1 MAQGFLALVLHAHLP
16 YVRHPEHNHSLEEKW
31 FFEAITECYIPLLM
45 VFEKLAADGVDYRI
59 TFSLSPT
66 LVAMLEDPLLQERYR
81 KYLGGLQELARLEEE
96 RTAGDPDFAPLAGLY
111 REHFDSTAGYFERFN
126 GRLTGAF
133 RNLSEKG
140 FLELITTAST
150 HGYLPLL
157 LHPESAYAQL
167 ANAVQY
173 HEAIFREPPRGI
185 WLPECAY
192 DHGLEKIPGE
202 LGLQYFIT
210 ATHGVL
216 YASPRPKY
224 GVYSPILTKSGVAA
238 FGRDPETSKQVWS
251 SQEGYPGDYD
261 YREFYRDIAYDLPLD
276 YIGPHLHPPG
286 MRSDTGI
293 KYYRITR
300 EGLDYKEPYRPEKA
314 REKAALHAG
323 NFMFNREQQVRY
335 LAATMG
341 RPPIVIAPYD
351 TELFGHWWF
360 EGPQWL
366 DFLCRKIAFDQQHL
380 KLITP
385 GEYLD
390 LGYPLQL
397 SNPNP
402 SSWGDK
408 GYHEFWLNGSNDWL
422 YRHLHRAADEMI
434 ALATAHQEA
443 EGLTERALGQ
453 AARELM
459 LAQSSDWPFI
469 MTADTMTGYARSRA
483 QNHLVRFRELARQIR
498 EGAVDQSWLSEL
510 ERADNVFPHLD
521 YRLYRKLETTAP
533 VELAAGA
540 GAGSLSP

>member
-1 MAQGFLALVLHAHLP
+1 MAQGFLALILHAHLP

-45 VFEKLAADGVDYRI
+45 NFERMAAEDIEFRL

-66 LVAMLEDPLLQERYR
+66 LVAMLEDPLLQGRYR
-81 KYLGGLQELARLEEE
+81 DYLQGLQELGRLEEE
-96 RTAGDPDFAPLAGLY
+96 RTAGDPDFASLAKMY
-111 REHFDSTAGYFERFN
+111 RRRFDTAAAYFDRYS
-126 GRLTGAF
+126 GRLAGAF
-133 RNLSEKG
+133 RKLAERG
-140 FLELITTAST
+140 YLELITTAST
-150 HGYLPLL
+150 HAYLPLL
-157 LHPESAYAQL
+157 LQPENAYAQI

-173 HEAIFREPPRGI
+173 HQAIFGEAPRGL

-192 DHGLEKIPGE
+192 EHGLEEIPGE
-202 LGLQYFIT
+202 LGLHYFIT

-224 GVYSPILTKSGVAA
+224 GVYSPILTQSGVAV

-276 YIGPHLHPPG
+276 YIGPQLHPPG
-286 MRSDTGI
+286 MRSDSGI

-300 EGLDYKEPYRPEKA
+300 EGLDYKEPYRPQKA

-323 NFMFNREQQVRY
+323 NFMFNREQQIKY
-335 LAATMG
+335 LAAAMG
-341 RPPIVIAPYD
+341 RPPIIVAPYD

-366 DFLCRKIAFDQQHL
+366 DFLCRKIACEQHNFRM
-380 KLITP
+380 ITP

-397 SNPNP
+397 SRPNP

-408 GYHEFWLNGSNDWL
+408 GYHEFWLNGSNDRL
-422 YRHLHRAADEMI
+422 YRHLHKASEEMI
-434 ALATAHQEA
+434 ALATTHPEA
-443 EGLTERALGQ
+443 TGLTKRALRQ

-469 MTADTMTGYARSRA
+469 MTSGTMVSYARSRA
-483 QNHLVRFRELARQIR
+483 ENHLIRFRALARQISA
-498 EGAVDQSWLSEL
+498 GAIEARWLEEL
-510 ERADNVFPHLD
+510 EQADNLFPHLD
-521 YRLYRKLETTAP
+521 YRLYQQLDTTVP
-533 VELAAGA
+533 VELTAGA
-540 GAGSLSP
+540 ESR

>member
-1 MAQGFLALVLHAHLP
+1 MAQGFLSLILHAHLP
-16 YVRHPEHNHSLEEKW
+16 YVRHPEHSHSLEEKW

-45 VFEKLAADGVDYRI
+45 VFEKLAAEGVNFRI

-81 KYLGGLQELARLEEE
+81 QYLGGLQELARLEEE
-96 RTAGDPDFAPLAGLY
+96 RTAGDRDFAPLASLY
-111 REHFDSTAGYFERFN
+111 RSHFDSAAAYFSRFG

-133 RNLSEKG
+133 RNLAEKG

-150 HGYLPLL
+150 HAYLPLL
-157 LHPESAYAQL
+157 LQPENAYAQL
-167 ANAVQY
+167 ANAVQQ
-173 HEAIFREPPRGI
+173 HEAVFGERPRGI

-192 DHGLEKIPGE
+192 DHGLEKFPAE

-224 GVYSPILTKSGVAA
+224 GVYSPILTKSGVAV

-251 SQEGYPGDYD
+251 SQEGYPGDYE

-300 EGLDYKEPYRPEKA
+300 EGLDYKEPYRPKKA
-314 REKAALHAG
+314 SEKAALHAG
-323 NFMFNREQQVRY
+323 NFMFNREQQIKY
-335 LAATMG
+335 LSAAMG

-366 DFLCRKIAFDQQHL
+366 DYLCRKIDRDQQHL

-408 GYHEFWLNGSNDWL
+408 GYHEFWLNGANDWL
-422 YRHLHRAADEMI
+422 YRHLHRAAEEMI
-434 ALATAHQEA
+434 ALATAHTEA
-443 EGLTERALGQ
+443 EGLTKRALTQ

-469 MTADTMTGYARSRA
+469 MTADTMTTYARSRA
-483 QNHLVRFRELARQIR
+483 ENHLIRFNELARQVNENAIDEER
-498 EGAVDQSWLSEL
+498 LSRL
-510 ERADNVFPHLD
+510 EQADNLFPRLD
-521 YRLYRKLETTAP
+521 YRLYRKLETTMP
-533 VELAAGA
+533 VMQ
-540 GAGSLSP
+540 PI

>member
-1 MAQGFLALVLHAHLP
+1 MAQGFLALILHAHLP
-16 YVRHPEHNHSLEEKW
+16 YVRHPEYEYSLEEKW
-31 FFEAITECYIPLLM
+31 FFEAITECYMPLLM
-45 VFEKLAADGVDYRI
+45 VFEKLAEERI
-59 TFSLSPT
+59 DFRLTFSLSPT
-66 LVAMLEDPLLQERYR
+66 LLAMLEDPLLRERYR
-81 KYLGGLQELARLEEE
+81 QYLQRLQELARLEEE
-96 RTAGDPDFAPLAGLY
+96 RTAGDPDFAPLARLY
-111 REHFDSTAGYFERFN
+111 RHHFDTVADYFNRYD
-126 GRLTGAF
+126 GRLVNAF
-133 RNLSEKG
+133 RKLAEMNY
-140 FLELITTAST
+140 LELITTAST
-150 HGYLPLL
+150 HAYLPLL
-157 LHPESAYAQL
+157 MLQPESIYAQIT
-167 ANAVQY
+167 NAVQY
-173 HEAIFREPPRGI
+173 HQAIFGEMPRGI

-192 DHGLEKIPGE
+192 DHGLEDIISE

-224 GVYSPILTKSGVAA
+224 GVYSPILTKSGVAV

-293 KYYRITR
+293 KYYRITS
-300 EGLDYKEPYRPEKA
+300 EGLEYKEPYRPERA

-323 NFMFNREQQVRY
+323 NFMFNREQQVKY
-335 LAATMG
+335 LSAVMG
-341 RPPIVIAPYD
+341 RPPIIISPYD

-366 DFLCRKIAFDQQHL
+366 DFLCRKIAYDQQHL

-422 YRHLHRAADEMI
+422 YRHLHKAAEEMI
-434 ALATAHQEA
+434 ALATTYPEA
-443 EGLTERALGQ
+443 EELQKRALCQ
-453 AARELM
+453 ASRELM

-469 MTADTMTGYARSRA
+469 MTSGTMDNYARSRA
-483 QNHLVRFRELARQIR
+483 ENHLIRFRSLARQIN
-498 EGAVDQSWLSEL
+498 EGTIDPAWLSAL
-510 ERADNVFPHLD
+510 EQADNIFPHLD
-521 YRLYRKLETTAP
+521 YRLYQSFESTVP
-533 VELAAGA
+533 VELTAGA
-540 GAGSLSP
+540 GML

>member
-1 MAQGFLALVLHAHLP
+1 MAQGFLALILHAHLP
-16 YVRHPEHNHSLEEKW
+16 YVRHPEHRHSLEEKW
-31 FFEAITECYIPLLM
+31 FFEAVTECYIPLLII
-45 VFEKLAADGVDYRI
+45 FEQMAAEGIDFRL

-81 KYLGGLQELARLEEE
+81 EYLQGLQELARLEEE
-96 RTAGDPDFAPLAGLY
+96 RTAGDPDFAPLAKLY
-111 REHFDSTAGYFERFN
+111 RHRFDTAAGYFERYH

-133 RNLSEKG
+133 RNLAEKG
-140 FLELITTAST
+140 YLELITTAST
-150 HGYLPLL
+150 HAYLPLL
-157 LHPESAYAQL
+157 LQPENIYAQIT
-167 ANAVQY
+167 NAVQY
-173 HEAIFREPPRGI
+173 HQAIFGEAPRGI

-192 DHGLEKIPGE
+192 EHGLEEIPAE
-202 LGLQYFIT
+202 LGLHYFIT

-224 GVYSPILTKSGVAA
+224 GVYSPILTKSGVAV

-261 YREFYRDIAYDLPLD
+261 YREFYRDIAYDLPLK
-276 YIGPHLHPPG
+276 YIGRHLHPPG
-286 MRSDTGI
+286 MRSDSGI
-293 KYYRITR
+293 KYYRITC

-314 REKAALHAG
+314 REKAALHAA
-323 NFMFNREQQVRY
+323 NFMFNREQQVKY
-335 LAATMG
+335 LAAAMG
-341 RPPIVIAPYD
+341 RPPIIIAPYD

-366 DFLCRKIAFDQQHL
+366 DFLCRKIAYDQHNF

-397 SNPNP
+397 SRPNP

-422 YRHLHRAADEMI
+422 YRHLHKASEEMI
-434 ALATAHQEA
+434 ALATASPEA
-443 EGLTERALGQ
+443 EGLSKRALCQ

-469 MTADTMTGYARSRA
+469 MTSGTMVSYARSRA
-483 QNHLVRFRELARQIR
+483 ESHLIRFRTLTRQIS
-498 EGAVDQSWLSEL
+498 EGTIDSQWLEEL
-510 ERADNVFPHLD
+510 EKADNLFPHLD
-521 YRLYRKLETTAP
+521 YRLYQKLETTVP
-533 VELAAGA
+533 VELTTGA
-540 GAGSLSP
+540 RAL

>member
-1 MAQGFLALVLHAHLP
+1 MAQGFLAIVLHAHLP
-16 YVRHPEHNHSLEEKW
+16 YVRHPEHRRSLEEKW

-45 VFEKLAADGVDYRI
+45 VFEQLHAEGIDYRL

-81 KYLGGLQELARLEEE
+81 DYLRGLQELTRLEKE
-96 RTAGDPDFAPLAGLY
+96 RTAGDPDFAPLAELY
-111 REHFDSTAGYFERFN
+111 RQHFDDAAAYFDRFN

-133 RNLSEKG
+133 RSLAEKG
-140 FLELITTAST
+140 CLELITTAST
-150 HGYLPLL
+150 HAYLPLL
-157 LHPESAYAQL
+157 VQRENIYAQL

-173 HEAIFREPPRGI
+173 HQAIFGEPPRGI

-192 DHGLEKIPGE
+192 DRGLEEIPAE

-210 ATHGVL
+210 ATHGLL

-224 GVYSPILTKSGVAA
+224 GVYSPILTKSGVAV

-300 EGLDYKEPYRPEKA
+300 EGLEYKEPYRPEKA
-314 REKAALHAG
+314 REKAAQHAG
-323 NFMFNREQQVRY
+323 NFMFNREQQVKY
-335 LAATMG
+335 LAAAMG
-341 RPPIVIAPYD
+341 RPPIIVAPYD

-366 DFLCRKIAFDQQHL
+366 DYLCRKIACDQQHV
-380 KLITP
+380 KMITP

-390 LGYPLQL
+390 LGYPLQIAT
-397 SNPNP
+397 PNP

-422 YRHLHRAADEMI
+422 YRHLHKAAAEMI
-434 ALATAHQEA
+434 ALATAHTETDK
-443 EGLTERALGQ
+443 LTERALGQ
-453 AARELM
+453 AARELI

-469 MTADTMTGYARSRA
+469 MTAGTMVEYARNRVK
-483 QNHLVRFRELARQIR
+483 NHLIRFRELIRQIK
-498 EGAVDQSWLSEL
+498 ENAIDPHWLGEL
-510 ERADNVFPHLD
+510 EQTDNLFPHLD
-521 YRLYRKLETTAP
+521 YRLYRNMETTVP
-533 VELAAGA
+533 VEMPAGA
-540 GAGSLSP
+540 SIP